1 MGTWLRSHFAVGFT
15 SKLQIIY
22 ISITF
27 VFISLSL
34 YHFLEDNQKLL
45 EDHVHLTGRISS
57 TEANSRNCF
66 VTAVTTYI
74 AEFFSV
80 NFTFGEELS
89 RVNALVD
96 TYLESSTEHCFT
108 MLTVKGGEK
117 AFREGG
123 LDTRVKL
130 LELSLPIQLQQVH
143 FFLSRW
149 HLISEYLSS
158 FAEANVIFLDTDI
171 LALYRDTSYIFR
183 TTARWDL
190 AFTISGYPEE
200 YRRVNCGVMLVHENG
215 YESMKVLSRYV
226 IEKGLS
232 VLKDPAQMIPD
243 PLGRRIFNDQI
254 LVLEFLNKYG
264 NFQVTKPQKIKYKSG
279 GSYINPCL
287 QIRIP
292 YNSTIEPFH
301 VLLLNKYEWNGNP
314 VRLLPFTKFS
324 HYKGTRKNYMLNHYS
339 KLRKLRTEFVGF
351 RGNPA
356 SGLWCT
362 RNSKDTNCNFSPVN
376 FKNKCI

>member
-1 MGTWLRSHFAVGFT
+1 MKMTAALEKSLAKYILSQGLCPEKRSIKSMLSIHIRVGD
-15 SKLQIIY
+15 SKL
-22 ISITF
+22 IS
-27 VFISLSL
+27 
-34 YHFLEDNQKLL
+34 H
-45 EDHVHLTGRISS
+45 R
-57 TEANSRNCF
+57 
-66 VTAVTTYI
+66 AV
-74 AEFFSV
+74 
-80 NFTFGEELS
+80 
-89 RVNALVD
+89 
-96 TYLESSTEHCFT
+96 
-108 MLTVKGGEK
+108 KK
-117 AFREGG
+117 
-123 LDTRVKL
+123 
-130 LELSLPIQLQQVH
+130 
-143 FFLSRW
+143 
-149 HLISEYLSS
+149 
-158 FAEANVIFLDTDI
+158 
-171 LALYRDTSYIFR
+171 
-183 TTARWDL
+183 
-190 AFTISGYPEE
+190 
-200 YRRVNCGVMLVHENG
+200 
-215 YESMKVLSRYV
+215 YESMEVLSRYV

-243 PLGRRIFNDQI
+243 GLGRRIFNDQI

-264 NFQVTKPQKIKYKSG
+264 NFQVTKAQKIKYKSG

-292 YNSTIEPFH
+292 SNSTIEPFH